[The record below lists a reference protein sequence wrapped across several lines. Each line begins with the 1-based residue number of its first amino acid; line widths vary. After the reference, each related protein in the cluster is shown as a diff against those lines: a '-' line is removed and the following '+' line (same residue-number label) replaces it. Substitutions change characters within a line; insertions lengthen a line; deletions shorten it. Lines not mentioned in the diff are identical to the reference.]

1 VAGIGVYLKRVR
13 EQNGYTLEQMNHA
26 TNIHLEYLQ
35 AIENEQFE
43 LLPSPFYAKAFL
55 RTYAKSL
62 GVDARP
68 LLEIFEREIQPQR
81 GPGTSSHAGVPLDT
95 RSLGASGNLSEKLF
109 NRQNGEGMLPAEQQQ
124 RRLPQPALNRVHPQ
138 MQPSALI
145 PQGKEGNDHPV
156 QLSSTNQHNLA
167 LPPIHAKTVEQTF
180 VPRRIALEIKQ
191 KSKEALK
198 NGKKS
203 SKLTLAVAI
212 SALLLIGAGAYF
224 YWIKG
229 HSPSV
234 AGDAPAKALQ
244 SHSIPSGNGNALA
257 ANTPILQEGEISN
270 NPYEGQLYT
279 ISNVDKLQVVLKGEN
294 GESRVIYAPT
304 YNDTPEEFTLK
315 VGQEVVLDTKG
326 KDEIWFRLG
335 TPSNVQIT
343 VNGQEINTEAQDTVK
358 SYRVKISK

>member
-1 VAGIGVYLKRVR
+1 MAGIGVYLRRVR
-13 EQNGYTLEQMNHA
+13 EQNGYTLEQMKQV

-68 LLEIFEREIQPQR
+68 LLERFERQVQSPGISETAR
-81 GPGTSSHAGVPLDT
+81 SAGPSQHLTPGVSDYLPEP
-95 RSLGASGNLSEKLF
+95 SF
-109 NRQNGEGMLPAEQQQ
+109 NGQTGRVALPAEQQL
-124 RRLPQPALNRVHPQ
+124 RLPQPVTNRA
-138 MQPSALI
+138 SSGL
-145 PQGKEGNDHPV
+145 QGEGGANYPV
-156 QLSSTNQHNLA
+156 PLAPVNSQNLSL
-167 LPPIHAKTVEQTF
+167 LPFQAKAVEQTTF
-180 VPRRIALEIKQ
+180 VPRRIALESKQ

-203 SKLTLAVAI
+203 SKLTVAVAI
-212 SALLLIGAGAYF
+212 GALLLIGAGAYY
-224 YWIKG
+224 YWG
-229 HSPSV
+229 NSHPSSHAGYTSPRTQQSQP
-234 AGDAPAKALQ
+234 AP
-244 SHSIPSGNGNALA
+244 IGNANALA
-257 ANTPILQEGEISN
+257 ANNPILQEGEISD

-279 ISNVDKLQVVLKGEN
+279 ISNVDKLEVVLKGEN
-294 GESRVIYAPT
+294 GESRVIYAPS
-304 YNDTPEEFTLK
+304 YNDRPEEFTLK

-335 TPSNVQIT
+335 TPSNVQIS
-343 VNGQEINTEAQDTVK
+343 VNGQEINTDAQDTVK